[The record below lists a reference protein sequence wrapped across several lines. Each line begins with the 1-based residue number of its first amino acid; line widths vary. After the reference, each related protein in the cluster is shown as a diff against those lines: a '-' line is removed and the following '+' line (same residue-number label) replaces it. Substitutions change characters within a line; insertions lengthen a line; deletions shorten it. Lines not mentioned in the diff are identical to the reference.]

1 MLRNRDFQPNL
12 AKLVNNHYPS
22 KQLSSTVEYDICF
35 KPSFATLFVTLS
47 PGESITSE
55 PGAAISMDSR
65 IAIKTQFS
73 GGFFSGLLKKWFGGE
88 SLFIN
93 VFRNPTTHPLELVLS
108 QASIGDI
115 ACIELTNSSICLQP
129 GAYLAHTPGIKIT
142 VGWAGFSSWFA
153 REGLFKLKLTG
164 TGRVF
169 FGAYGGLTFHR
180 INGEF
185 IVDNGH
191 LVAYEPTI
199 KMGIAL
205 SGGLFSSVSSGEG
218 FVNRLKG
225 QGTIYLQS
233 RSVEGLVGFLNPK
246 FR

>member
-1 MLRNRDFQPNL
+1 M
-12 AKLVNNHYPS
+12 VNNHHPE
-22 KQLSSTVEYDICF
+22 KQPSSTVEYEIRY

-47 PGESITSE
+47 PGESITAE

-88 SLFIN
+88 SLLVN

-108 QASIGDI
+108 QAQIGDM
-115 ACIELTNSSICLQP
+115 ACMELTQSSICLQP
-129 GAYLAHTPGIKIT
+129 GAYIAHTPGIKIT
-142 VGWAGFSSWFA
+142 LGWAGFASWFA

-169 FGAYGGLTFHR
+169 FGAYGGLTPKR

-185 IVDNGH
+185 IIDNGH

-199 KMGIAL
+199 KMGISL
-205 SGGLFSSVSSGEG
+205 SGGLFSSASSGEG
-218 FVNRLKG
+218 FVKRLKG
-225 QGTIYLQS
+225 EGIIYLQS
-233 RSVEGLVGFLNPK
+233 RSVEGLVKFLNPQ